1 MQIKPD
7 EITSILKSRIE
18 GLDTSSAELTEVGTV
33 LSVADGICRIHGLE
47 NCMSFEMLDLPHGVT
62 GLALNLESDNVGAVL
77 FGEWE
82 HISEGDTVRRTGRL
96 LEIPVGDALLGRIV
110 DPLGNPLDGKGP
122 IETSEMRPA
131 EHKAPG
137 VVQRQPVTEPML
149 TGLKAIDSMIPI
161 GRGQR
166 ELIIGD
172 RQTGKTSIAIDAII
186 NNRDRDLICVY
197 VAIGQRKATVVQLA
211 SVLEE
216 AGALENTIIVMAAAD
231 ESAPIKF
238 LAPYAGCAMAEY
250 FLYNGKA
257 ALAVYD
263 DLTKHAYAYRQ
274 MSLLL
279 RRPPGREA
287 YPGDVFYLHS
297 RLLERSVKLN
307 DDLGGGS
314 LTALPVIETQAGDVS
329 AYIPTNVIS
338 ITDGQIFLEPK
349 LFYAG
354 VRPAINVGISVSRVG
369 GNAQITPMRK
379 VAGTLKLELSQYR
392 DLEAFSQFGSDL
404 DADTRRA
411 LARGERLVATLNQNE
426 RHPMPVEDQVVQ
438 IFAATNGFIDRIN
451 VDRVSEFLDNLTES
465 VRGNE
470 PELVKSIAEGEW
482 SDEIQSKLKE
492 ASAPTPR
499 TSAMTST
506 RRVCRWTMTI
516 GRRPRAAVRH
526 ATATPSPNPSPRLR
540 RHSQQPMATSQRDV
554 RNRISSVKNIQK
566 ITRAME
572 MVAAARL
579 RRAEQRIESLRPYA
593 DAIRRMTRQAA
604 QAAGNVPRLPILAEH
619 DQVNRVGLL
628 VVAGDRGLAGAF
640 NSNAVRAGIAAAAS
654 TASRAPRR
662 CTSPPAGAGI
672 VAGLPWSGGRRSLHR
687 LHRPSGLRRCPYDR
701 RASDG
706 RLHRRRGRPGGDL
719 LQRLHIAA
727 VAGHP
732 PRDAASPAAGERA
745 RRR

>member
-7 EITSILKSRIE
+7 EITAILKNRIE
-18 GLDTSSAELTEVGTV
+18 GLDTSNAELTEVGTV

-47 NCMSFEMLDLPHGVT
+47 NCMSFEMLDLPHDVT

-82 HISEGDTVRRTGRL
+82 HISEGDTVKRTGRL
-96 LEIPVGDALLGRIV
+96 LEIPVGEALLGRIV
-110 DPLGNPLDGKGP
+110 DPLGNPLDGKGE
-122 IETSEMRPA
+122 IDTTEMRPA

-137 VVQRQPVTEPML
+137 VVQRQPVREPML

-172 RQTGKTSIAIDAII
+172 RQTGKTSIAIDTII
-186 NNRDRDLICVY
+186 NNKDRDLLCVY

-211 SVLEE
+211 SVLED

-238 LAPYAGCAMAEY
+238 LAPYAGCAMAEH

-257 ALAVYD
+257 ALTVYD

-297 RLLERSVKLN
+297 RLLERAVKLN
-307 DDLGGGS
+307 DDLGAGS
-314 LTALPVIETQAGDVS
+314 LTSLPVIETQAGDVA

-349 LFYAG
+349 LFYSG

-392 DLEAFSQFGSDL
+392 DLEAFSQFGSEL
-404 DADTRRA
+404 DPDTKRT
-411 LARGERLVATLNQNE
+411 LARGERLVKTLNQAE
-426 RHPMPVEDQVVQ
+426 RHPMAVEVQVAQ
-438 IFAATNGFIDRIN
+438 IYAATNGFLDRIN
-451 VDRVSEFLDNLTES
+451 VDRVEKFLEGLAES

-470 PELVKSIAEGEW
+470 AELLKTIAGGDW
-482 SDEIQSKLKE
+482 SDGTRDALDTAVSTYAEDFGYDLDEEGLPLEDDDQ
-492 ASAPTPR
+492 PT
-499 TSAMTST
+499 
-506 RRVCRWTMTI
+506 
-516 GRRPRAAVRH
+516 GRG
-526 ATATPSPNPSPRLR
+526 
-540 RHSQQPMATSQRDV
+540 
-554 RNRISSVKNIQK
+554 
-566 ITRAME
+566 
-572 MVAAARL
+572 
-579 RRAEQRIESLRPYA
+579 RAEQRPAENGSDA
-593 DAIRRMTRQAA
+593 DGGEDGEPSEQHSEET
-604 QAAGNVPRLPILAEH
+604 
-619 DQVNRVGLL
+619 
-628 VVAGDRGLAGAF
+628 AGA
-640 NSNAVRAGIAAAAS
+640 
-654 TASRAPRR
+654 
-662 CTSPPAGAGI
+662 PA
-672 VAGLPWSGGRRSLHR
+672 
-687 LHRPSGLRRCPYDR
+687 
-701 RASDG
+701 
-706 RLHRRRGRPGGDL
+706 
-719 LQRLHIAA
+719 
-727 VAGHP
+727 
-732 PRDAASPAAGERA
+732 
-745 RRR
+745 

>member
-47 NCMSFEMLDLPHGVT
+47 DCMSFEMLDLPHDVT

-77 FGEWE
+77 FGPWE
-82 HISEGDTVRRTGRL
+82 EIVEGDTVKRTGRL
-96 LEIPVGDALLGRIV
+96 LEIPVGEELLGRIV
-110 DPLGNPLDGKGP
+110 DPLGNPLDGKGE
-122 IETSEMRPA
+122 INTSEMRPA

-186 NNRDRDLICVY
+186 NNKDRDLVCVY

-231 ESAPIKF
+231 EAAPIKF
-238 LAPYAGCAMAEY
+238 LAPYAGCAMAEH

-257 ALAVYD
+257 ALTVYD

-297 RLLERSVKLN
+297 RLLERAVKLN

-314 LTALPVIETQAGDVS
+314 LTSLPIIETQAGDVS

-349 LFYAG
+349 LFYSG

-369 GNAQITPMRK
+369 GNAQIGPMRK
-379 VAGTLKLELSQYR
+379 VAGRLKLELSQYR
-392 DLEAFSQFGSDL
+392 DLEAFAQFGSDL
-404 DADTRRA
+404 DADTRAA
-411 LARGERLVATLNQNE
+411 LARGERLVNALNQAE
-426 RHPMPVEDQVVQ
+426 RHPMPVEDQVIQ
-438 IFAATNGFIDRIN
+438 LFAATNGYVDRITADKVSRFLADL
-451 VDRVSEFLDNLTES
+451 VDY

-470 PELVKSIAEGEW
+470 PELIKQIAGGDW
-482 SDEIQSKLKE
+482 SDETQSKLD
-492 ASAPTPR
+492 
-499 TSAMTST
+499 
-506 RRVCRWTMTI
+506 
-516 GRRPRAAVRH
+516 AAVKQFAEDFGYDLDEEGLPLDEDEKPARQQLVELGQGQVG
-526 ATATPSPNPSPRLR
+526 LR
-540 RHSQQPMATSQRDV
+540 RR
-554 RNRISSVKNIQK
+554 
-566 ITRAME
+566 
-572 MVAAARL
+572 RL
-579 RRAEQRIESLRPYA
+579 DSDEDQGDE
-593 DAIRRMTRQAA
+593 A
-604 QAAGNVPRLPILAEH
+604 QAA
-619 DQVNRVGLL
+619 
-628 VVAGDRGLAGAF
+628 
-640 NSNAVRAGIAAAAS
+640 
-654 TASRAPRR
+654 
-662 CTSPPAGAGI
+662 
-672 VAGLPWSGGRRSLHR
+672 
-687 LHRPSGLRRCPYDR
+687 
-701 RASDG
+701 
-706 RLHRRRGRPGGDL
+706 
-719 LQRLHIAA
+719 
-727 VAGHP
+727 
-732 PRDAASPAAGERA
+732 
-745 RRR
+745 